1 MAKALDGINLV
12 EFDSNLGA
20 AYAAMLLA
28 ENGARA
34 IKVEPPG
41 GSRGRGTP
49 HFHVLNRSK
58 RALELNLDDRASQ
71 NRVKELIRWADI
83 VVTGFTAARLEQLNL
98 DSESIR
104 RLNPRAIA
112 LGVPPLGGRGPDS
125 RFDANDDLVAAR
137 GGITGSQWARSGNPV
152 ALVFPASSYSA
163 GVLAATAAVAALLA
177 RGANGAGQA
186 VEVSLLAGALSLHTG
201 AILRHEKMTSPYHGP
216 QDPLGPIPIYRLFEA
231 ADGKYLFAACGNAT
245 FWGKF
250 AIAIER
256 PDLVGDPRFENAP
269 WGIAAEHRQPLKDII
284 EPIIRTRPRD
294 QWLSILREADVP
306 SAPVLSRQEFIDH
319 PQTRALGM
327 RHEIDDP
334 TLGRMIQMG
343 LPVFLNDTPGEITGP
358 APRIGDDRPALQ
370 WLSEPARNISA
381 KDDSRAA
388 GRASARRRHGAG
400 LRQLHRGFVRPDDSR
415 ATRRQSYQDR
425 KPRGRLVSSFR
436 LRLSR
441 LEPGQARSF
450 SKSCDRPRPRNHSRA
465 RRQGR
470 HRGRESA
477 PRPDAQVRLRL

>member
-58 RALELNLDDRASQ
+58 RALELDLDDRASES
-71 NRVKELIRWADI
+71 RVKELIRWADI
-83 VVTGFTAARLEQLNL
+83 VVTGFTPARLEQLNL

-112 LGVPPLGGRGPDS
+112 LGVPPLGSLGPDAD
-125 RFDANDDLVAAR
+125 FDANDDLVAAR

-152 ALVFPASSYSA
+152 ALVFPAASYSA
-163 GVLAATAAVAALLA
+163 GVMAATAAVAAILV
-177 RGANGAGQA
+177 RGASGAGQA
-186 VEVSLLAGALSLHTG
+186 VEVSLLAGAFSLHTG
-201 AILRHEKMTSPYHGP
+201 GILRHEKMTALYRGP
-216 QDPLGPIPIYRLFEA
+216 QDPLGPIPVYRLFEA

-250 AIAIER
+250 AIALDR
-256 PDLVGDPRFENAP
+256 PHLVGDPRFENAP
-269 WGIAAEHRQPLKDII
+269 WGIAPEHWQPLKDII

-306 SAPVLSRQEFIDH
+306 CAPVMSRHEFIDH
-319 PQTRALGM
+319 PQTRALDM

-334 TLGRMIQMG
+334 TLGRMVQMG
-343 LPVFLNDTPGEITGP
+343 LPVFLNDTPGEIGGA
-358 APRIGDDRPALQ
+358 APEKGDDSAALQ
-370 WLSEPARNISA
+370 WLAEPTRDTSPKSEKHLA
-381 KDDSRAA
+381 
-388 GRASARRRHGAG
+388 
-400 LRQLHRGFVRPDDSR
+400 
-415 ATRRQSYQDR
+415 
-425 KPRGRLVSSFR
+425 
-436 LRLSR
+436 
-441 LEPGQARSF
+441 
-450 SKSCDRPRPRNHSRA
+450 
-465 RRQGR
+465 
-470 HRGRESA
+470 
-477 PRPDAQVRLRL
+477 